1 MKKFSM
7 FKNAT
12 AFFRFASFLS
22 LGLGVSS
29 CAVAPDPLSM
39 SAKETFAQDK
49 FERVDV
55 GQERLQGALS
65 LHEAMARALK
75 YNLDTRVEIAT
86 TALRLKELD
95 LSSYKMLPNLVV
107 NGGYAG
113 RDNDQASNSF
123 SISRRQQSLET
134 STSQERNVFSS
145 DIVFSWNILDFGLS
159 YVRAQ
164 QAADEAL
171 IASEMRRKVSNRIME
186 DVRTAYW
193 RAVTDDRLVARL
205 RALESRV
212 KTAISNTRRQ
222 YNDSQTSPVTALTYE
237 RELLEVRRE
246 IQRIEGELVVSKAQL
261 AALINVRP
269 NEKIRLQDGRSSSVV
284 LLRKSPTDMIRTAL
298 VNRPE
303 MHEIAYRT
311 RINEKEATAALLELL
326 PGLQP
331 YVGGN
336 IDSNK
341 YLLNKDWVSFGA
353 KASWNVMKVFQYPGR
368 SDAIEAQEGLL
379 DQRALALTMAI
390 MTQVHVSNMRYFQAQ
405 RELGTAADYLNV
417 QSSLLAQM
425 RAQAATDK
433 ISEQTLIR
441 EEMNTLVAEVKYDL
455 AHAALQ
461 NAYANLFASMGL
473 DPIDA
478 TVDLG
483 ADIKT
488 LTAQLARVWKKR
500 GDGAGAA
507 HVSLVKRPR
516 VRAFRP
522 VNMSALPTPASTSG
536 LTELVPPGSDQAVA
550 SYPRAKQ
557 APSLAAKDQPVS
569 TGTVIGQPAMPVQAP
584 SPVQSVAP
592 AQVVAPS
599 ATPSTSAP
607 K

>member
-1 MKKFSM
+1 MS
-7 FKNAT
+7 
-12 AFFRFASFLS
+12 RFLNLVS
-22 LGLGVSS
+22 LGVVAPLCFGLAS
-29 CAVAPDPLSM
+29 CAVSPDPLSPTALD
-39 SAKETFAQDK
+39 SFAQDK

-55 GQERLQGALS
+55 GQERLGATLS

-86 TALRLKELD
+86 SALRLKELD
-95 LSSYKMLPNLVV
+95 LSNYKMLPNLVV

-113 RDNDQASNSF
+113 RNNDQASNSF

-134 STSQERNVFSS
+134 STSQERNLFSS
-145 DIVFSWNILDFGLS
+145 DITFSWNILDFGLS

-171 IASEMRRKVSNRIME
+171 IATEMRRKVSNRIME

-212 KTAISNTRRQ
+212 KTAIGNTRRQ

-284 LLRKSPTDMIRTAL
+284 LLHKSPADMIKTAL
-298 VNRPE
+298 INRPE
-303 MHEIAYRT
+303 MHEIAYRS
-311 RINEKEATAALLELL
+311 RINEKEATAVLLELL

-336 IDSNK
+336 VDSNK

-368 SDAIEAQEGLL
+368 MDAIEAQDGLL

-405 RELGTAADYLNV
+405 RELGTAAEYLNV

-455 AHAALQ
+455 SHAALQ

-473 DPIDA
+473 DTIDSS
-478 TVDLG
+478 VDLG

-488 LTAQLARVWKKR
+488 LTLQLSKVWKKR
-500 GDGAGAA
+500 GDGAGASR
-507 HVSLVKRPR
+507 VGLLKRPR
-516 VRAFRP
+516 VRAFLP
-522 VNMSALPTPASTSG
+522 VVMSSLPAPASTSG
-536 LTELVPPGSDQAVA
+536 LTELVPSGSDQAVA

-557 APSLAAKDQPVS
+557 APVLVNKEQSTTTATIPVHTVAPTQPSV
-569 TGTVIGQPAMPVQAP
+569 P
-584 SPVQSVAP
+584 SVAP
-592 AQVVAPS
+592 MGVAPAVS
-599 ATPSTSAP
+599 SQ

>member
-1 MKKFSM
+1 M
-7 FKNAT
+7 FLNT
-12 AFFRFASFLS
+12 PNVYRFFNLIS
-22 LGLGVSS
+22 LGFTAPLCFGLAS
-29 CAVAPDPLSM
+29 CAVTPEPFSS
-39 SAKETFAQDK
+39 SALETFAQDK
-49 FERVDV
+49 FERVDA
-55 GQERLQGALS
+55 GQEHLNDALS

-75 YNLDTRVEIAT
+75 YNLDARVEIAT
-86 TALRLKELD
+86 AALRLKELD
-95 LSSYKMLPNLVV
+95 LSNYKMLPNLVV

-113 RDNDQASNSF
+113 RNNDQASNSF

-134 STSQERNVFSS
+134 STSQERNLSNS
-145 DIVFSWNILDFGLS
+145 EIVFSWNILDFGLS

-171 IASEMRRKVSNRIME
+171 IASEMRRKISNRIIE

-193 RAVTDDRLVARL
+193 RAVTDDRLVTRL

-212 KTAISNTRRQ
+212 KTAIGNTRRQ

-246 IQRIEGELVVSKAQL
+246 IQRIEGELVFSKAQL

-269 NEKIRLQDGRSSSVV
+269 NQKIRLQGGRSSSVAV
-284 LLRKSPTDMIRTAL
+284 FRKSPADMIRLAL

-303 MHEIAYRT
+303 MHEIAYRS

-336 IDSNK
+336 VDSNK
-341 YLLNKDWVSFGA
+341 YLLNHDWVSFGA
-353 KASWNVMKVFQYPGR
+353 KASWNVMKLFQYPGR
-368 SDAIEAQEGLL
+368 MDAIDAQDRLL
-379 DQRALALTMAI
+379 DQRALALTMAV

-441 EEMNTLVAEVKYDL
+441 EEMNSLVAEVKYDL

-461 NAYANLFASMGL
+461 NAYANLFASIGL
-473 DPIDA
+473 DPIDS

-488 LTAQLARVWKKR
+488 LTSQLSRVWQKR
-500 GDGAGAA
+500 GDGASASR
-507 HVSLVKRPR
+507 VNLIKRPR
-516 VRAFRP
+516 VRAFNV
-522 VNMSALPTPASTSG
+522 VNTSSLPAPASASG
-536 LTELVPPGSDQAVA
+536 LTELTLPGSEQAVS

-557 APSLAAKDQPVS
+557 APVLVQKDQS
-569 TGTVIGQPAMPVQAP
+569 AITGSVT
-584 SPVQSVAP
+584 VQSV
-592 AQVVAPS
+592 
-599 ATPSTSAP
+599 TPSKPVQQQTVSPSVVPAASAQ

>member
-1 MKKFSM
+1 MLV
-7 FKNAT
+7 NAPVLS
-12 AFFRFASFLS
+12 RFVGFIS
-22 LGLGVSS
+22 LGLTLAS
-29 CAVAPDPLSM
+29 CAVSPDPLSI
-39 SAKETFAQDK
+39 AATEAFAQDK
-49 FERVDV
+49 FERVDA
-55 GQERLQGALS
+55 GQERLYGAIS

-95 LSSYKMLPNLVV
+95 LSNYKMLPNLVV

-113 RDNDQASNSF
+113 RNNDQASNSF
-123 SISRRQQSLET
+123 SVSRRQQSLET
-134 STSQERNVFSS
+134 STSQERNILSS

-164 QAADEAL
+164 QSADEAL
-171 IASEMRRKVSNRIME
+171 IASEMRRKISNRIME

-193 RAVTDDRLVARL
+193 RAVTDDRLVTRL

-212 KTAISNTRRQ
+212 RTAISNTRRQ
-222 YNDSQTSPVTALTYE
+222 YNDNQTSPVTALTYE

-246 IQRIEGELVVSKAQL
+246 IQRIEGELIVSKAQL

-269 NEKIRLQDGRSSSVV
+269 DEKIRLQDGRSSSVV
-284 LLRKSPTDMIRTAL
+284 LLRKSPADLIHTAL

-303 MHEIAYRT
+303 MHEIAYRM

-336 IDSNK
+336 LDSNK

-368 SDAIEAQEGLL
+368 VDAIDAQDGLL

-405 RELGTAADYLNV
+405 RELSTSADYLNV

-473 DPIDA
+473 DPIDS

-488 LTAQLARVWKKR
+488 LTAQLSRVWKKR
-500 GDGAGAA
+500 GDGAGASR
-507 HVSLVKRPR
+507 VSLIKRPR

-522 VNMSALPTPASTSG
+522 VNMSALPVPASSSG

-557 APSLAAKDQPVS
+557 VPGLAAKDQSAV
-569 TGTVIGQPAMPVQAP
+569 TGTIASQPSAPATSAKSIGPVQITDP
-584 SPVQSVAP
+584 SMAP
-592 AQVVAPS
+592 AS
-599 ATPSTSAP
+599 NAP

>member
-1 MKKFSM
+1 MSM
-7 FKNAT
+7 NMPAL
-12 AFFRFASFLS
+12 FRCVGFVT
-22 LGLGVSS
+22 LGLTLSS
-29 CAVAPDPLSM
+29 CAVSPDPLSV
-39 SAKETFAQDK
+39 SAIETFAQDK
-49 FERVDV
+49 FERVDS
-55 GQERLQGALS
+55 GQERLLGTLS

-95 LSSYKMLPNLVV
+95 LSHYKMLPNLVV

-113 RDNDQASNSF
+113 RNSDQASSSF
-123 SISRRQQSLET
+123 SVSRRQQSLET
-134 STSQERNVFSS
+134 STSQERNILSS

-171 IASEMRRKVSNRIME
+171 IAFEMRRKISNRIME

-193 RAVTDDRLVARL
+193 RAVTDDRLVTRL

-212 KTAISNTRRQ
+212 KTAILNTRRQ

-246 IQRIEGELVVSKAQL
+246 IQRIEGELIVSKAQL

-269 NEKIRLQDGRSSSVV
+269 NEKIRLQDGRSSSVT
-284 LLRKSPTDMIRTAL
+284 LLRKSPSDLIHIAL
-298 VNRPE
+298 INRPE

-336 IDSNK
+336 LDSNK

-368 SDAIEAQEGLL
+368 VDAIEAQDGLL

-405 RELGTAADYLNV
+405 RELSTSADYLNV

-473 DPIDA
+473 DPIDS

-488 LTAQLARVWKKR
+488 LTAQLSRVWKKR
-500 GDGAGAA
+500 GDGAGASR
-507 HVSLVKRPR
+507 VNLIKRPR
-516 VRAFRP
+516 VRAFRQTSL
-522 VNMSALPTPASTSG
+522 SALPAPASTSG

-557 APSLAAKDQPVS
+557 APSLSVKDQPVV
-569 TGTVIGQPAMPVQAP
+569 TGTVVVQPAASSQTAISVQK
-584 SPVQSVAP
+584 VDF
-592 AQVVAPS
+592 S
-599 ATPSTSAP
+599 ADSASN
-607 K
+607 KSK